1 MPVRIVVYPGDV
13 HVSGVQAELSVARSL
28 RELRT
33 ELEGEEPAALVL
45 DLESGGHGALDLLR
59 ERRARGST
67 VPVLVLAPHGDAEAA
82 ERCRALGLCTLL
94 SRESA
99 TRAVVVAALAELLE
113 LAAAK
118 PTDAS
123 RAPAMLFK
131 TDSHGGFTHFTRRL
145 LALARHARAGSART
159 RLVRAHPPRGPR
171 SVGGGVR
178 GRPRRAGRARRRTC
192 ACARPTA
199 RTAACASR
207 RGPRSTRRRRS
218 PASSAPLF
226 EIDDLVRARDGAR
239 ADVARLELVN
249 RELEELAFAGA
260 HDLQEPLRSLERA
273 LQGAVAGES
282 ADLALALR
290 QVGRMRELLRDL
302 VDYAG
307 SGTLHVAVETTDLAQ
322 ALDWALENLRPA
334 IAESG
339 AEIKVEALA
348 RVLADPIQ
356 IARVFQNLVSNA
368 LRFRGGESPVV
379 SVGAEPRE
387 RDVLVYVRD
396 NGIGIPEAHHETIF
410 RVFERLHGG
419 ERPGTGMGLAICRRI
434 LERHGGRIWVE
445 SAPGAGATFYL
456 TLPRAGD

>member
-28 RELRT
+28 RELRA
-33 ELEGEEPAALVL
+33 ELEGEEPDALVL

-99 TRAVVVAALAELLE
+99 TRAVVVAALAELVE
-113 LAAAK
+113 LASAP

-131 TDSHGGFTHFTRRL
+131 TDSHGGFTHFTHRL
-145 LALARHARAGSART
+145 LGWLGLRESE
-159 RLVRAHPPRGPR
+159 
-171 SVGGGVR
+171 VR
-178 GRPRRAGRARRRTC
+178 GRGWFERIHPDDRGAWAAAFADSLEEPAELEMDLRLRAAGGSYRHVRIE
-192 ACARPTA
+192 ARPGFDA
-199 RTAACASR
+199 K
-207 RGPRSTRRRRS
+207 
-218 PASSAPLF
+218 SAF
-226 EIDDLVRARDGAR
+226 TGFVGSIFDVDDLVRARDVAR
-239 ADVARLELVN
+239 ADLARLELVN

-273 LQGAVAGES
+273 LQGALGGEA

-290 QVGRMRELLRDL
+290 QVGHMRELLRDL

-307 SGTLHVAVETTDLAQ
+307 SSALRVSVEITDLAQ

-348 RVLADPIQ
+348 RVVADPIQ
-356 IARVFQNLVSNA
+356 IARVFQNLVANA
-368 LRFRGGESPVV
+368 LRFRGAESPVV

-396 NGIGIPEAHHETIF
+396 NGIGVPEAHHETIF

-445 SAPGAGATFYL
+445 SAPGAGSTFYL
-456 TLPRAGD
+456 TLPRAED